1 VKVIVFFYLA
11 ALFNLNS
18 FSDMLNST
26 LGGRLSM
33 TVLLFSMFAFAGC
46 LGPRKIDKW
55 VARHYS
61 DEPIEAPRHKPEQI
75 AFVSKL
81 PETGPAPSLT
91 EKQRSHMLP
100 LLFYWQYDYTWSC
113 TLNPDL
119 PVNNF
124 MNAVA
129 NNAGHGLKQKLN
141 GNHLEL
147 TIQQLPHG
155 FTMEDKGW
163 LVYAIL
169 FDFGKEVISV
179 EPQPTDMVVSY
190 RLLNSNNEELKTG
203 TVTVVDPNKTKR
215 LKWFHSLKKTTWQY
229 LEQYDANIVSMSKEL
244 VAKLTAEL

>member
-1 VKVIVFFYLA
+1 MFFSA
-11 ALFNLNS
+11 AIFI
-18 FSDMLNST
+18 
-26 LGGRLSM
+26 G
-33 TVLLFSMFAFAGC
+33 AFASC

-61 DEPIEAPRHKPEQI
+61 DEPIEAPRHNGGEI
-75 AFVSKL
+75 AFLSKL
-81 PETGPAPSLT
+81 PARDPAPSLT

-113 TLNPDL
+113 IINPDL

-124 MNAVA
+124 ESAVT

-155 FTMEDKGW
+155 FIMEDRGW
-163 LVYAIL
+163 LVWVIVGQ
-169 FDFGKEVISV
+169 FGNEVISV

-190 RLLNSNNEELKTG
+190 RLLNSTNEEVKTG
-203 TVTVVDPNKTKR
+203 TITVVDPNKTKR

-229 LEQYDANIVSMSKEL
+229 LQQYDANIVSMSKEL
-244 VAKLTAEL
+244 VNKLTAEL